1 MEHILEYED
10 FLADKG
16 LVLEA
21 RKKDTKV
28 LHKLIDDNLKNSQ
41 AMKKVVGE
49 WKKAEGQA
57 KVDLTNKLKELTA
70 LKQEI
75 EKKITAEVE
84 GLDKGIGLEVVK
96 EALKNTVGLAFKDE
110 DEYND
115 FKEFM
120 QSYYQKIDKDLGFDK
135 KTKSWVVE
143 VATKALD
150 KIYGE
155 GHPGNK
161 ESGWYGALPGDFE
174 SVIIS

>member
-1 MEHILEYED
+1 
-10 FLADKG
+10 
-16 LVLEA
+16 
-21 RKKDTKV
+21 
-28 LHKLIDDNLKNSQ
+28 
-41 AMKKVVGE
+41 
-49 WKKAEGQA
+49 
-57 KVDLTNKLKELTA
+57 
-70 LKQEI
+70 
-75 EKKITAEVE
+75 
-84 GLDKGIGLEVVK
+84 
-96 EALKNTVGLAFKDE
+96 
-110 DEYND
+110 
-115 FKEFM
+115 M